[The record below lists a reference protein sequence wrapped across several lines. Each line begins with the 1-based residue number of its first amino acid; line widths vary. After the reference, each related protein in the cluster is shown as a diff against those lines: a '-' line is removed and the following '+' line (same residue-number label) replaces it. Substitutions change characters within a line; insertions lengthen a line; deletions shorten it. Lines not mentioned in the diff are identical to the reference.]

1 MLGHQQ
7 PKAQQ
12 VARDFISQELADLP
26 FHAAGVGR
34 LEADSLSGALGG
46 QGRGQVLGI
55 EAVEFFFAGRNRR

>member
-12 VARDFISQELADLP
+12 VARDFIGQELADLP

-34 LEADSLSGALGG
+34 LEADSLSGALSG
-46 QGRGQVLGI
+46 QGRGPVLGV